1 MFIGKEVILIS
12 EKKAKETYKNLRG
25 LRSKHR
31 KNVFLGHLNVNSLR
45 NKSLNESLNELIK
58 DIFLWSESKLDSS
71 FSDSQFLVPG
81 YRIVKKGQN
90 KDGGVLKSLKRNN
103 YQKKLEILLLEITLV
118 KMKILVMELYKPL
131 SFSEKDFLF
140 LFE

>member
-25 LRSKHR
+25 LRSKHP

-45 NKSLNESLNELIK
+45 NKFESLNELIK

-90 KDGGVLKSLKRNN
+90 KNGGVLKSLKRNN
-103 YQKKLEILLLEITLV
+103 YQKKLEILLLEINLV

>member
-1 MFIGKEVILIS
+1 MFIGNEVIMIS
-12 EKKAKETYKNLRG
+12 EKKAKETYKILRG
-25 LRSKHR
+25 LRSKHP

-45 NKSLNESLNELIK
+45 NKFESLNELIK

-71 FSDSQFLVPG
+71 FSDSQFLVSG
-81 YRIVKKGQN
+81 YRIVKEGQN
-90 KDGGVLKSLKRNN
+90 KNGGVLKSLKRNN

-118 KMKILVMELYKPL
+118 KMRILIMELYKPL

>member
-12 EKKAKETYKNLRG
+12 EKKAKETYKTLRG
-25 LRSKHR
+25 LRSKHP

-45 NKSLNESLNELIK
+45 NKFESLNELIK

-81 YRIVKKGQN
+81 YCIVKKGQN
-90 KDGGVLKSLKRNN
+90 KNGGVLKSLKRNN
-103 YQKKLEILLLEITLV
+103 YQKKLEILLLEINLV

>member
-12 EKKAKETYKNLRG
+12 EKKAKETYKTLRG
-25 LRSKHR
+25 LRSKHP

-45 NKSLNESLNELIK
+45 NKFESLNELIK

-90 KDGGVLKSLKRNN
+90 KNGGVLKSLKRNN
-103 YQKKLEILLLEITLV
+103 YQKKLEILLLEINLV

>member
-12 EKKAKETYKNLRG
+12 EKKAKETYKTLRG
-25 LRSKHR
+25 LRSKHP

-45 NKSLNESLNELIK
+45 NKFESLDELIK

>member
-12 EKKAKETYKNLRG
+12 EKKAKETYKTLRG
-25 LRSKHR
+25 LRSKHP

-45 NKSLNESLNELIK
+45 NKFESLNELIK

-71 FSDSQFLVPG
+71 SSDSQFLVPG

-90 KDGGVLKSLKRNN
+90 KNGGVLKSLKRNN
-103 YQKKLEILLLEITLV
+103 YQKKLEILLLEINLV

>member
-12 EKKAKETYKNLRG
+12 EKKAKETYKTLRG
-25 LRSKHR
+25 LRSKHP

-45 NKSLNESLNELIK
+45 NKFESLNELIK

-90 KDGGVLKSLKRNN
+90 KNGGVLKSLKRKN
-103 YQKKLEILLLEITLV
+103 YQKKLEILLLEINLV

>member
-1 MFIGKEVILIS
+1 MFIGNEVIMIS
-12 EKKAKETYKNLRG
+12 EKKAKETYKTLRG
-25 LRSKHR
+25 LRSKHP

-45 NKSLNESLNELIK
+45 NKFESLNELIK

-71 FSDSQFLVPG
+71 FSDSQFLVSG
-81 YRIVKKGQN
+81 YRIVKEGQN
-90 KDGGVLKSLKRNN
+90 KNGGVLKSLKRNN

-118 KMKILVMELYKPL
+118 KMRILIMELYKPL

>member
-1 MFIGKEVILIS
+1 MFIGNEVIMIS
-12 EKKAKETYKNLRG
+12 EKKAKETYKTLRG
-25 LRSKHR
+25 LRSKHP

-45 NKSLNESLNELIK
+45 NKFESLNELIK

-71 FSDSQFLVPG
+71 FSDSQFLVSG
-81 YRIVKKGQN
+81 YRIVKEGQN
-90 KDGGVLKSLKRNN
+90 KNGGVLKSLKRNN

-118 KMKILVMELYKPL
+118 KMRILIMELCKPL

>member
-1 MFIGKEVILIS
+1 MFIGKEVIMMS
-12 EKKAKETYKNLRG
+12 EKKAKETYKTLRG
-25 LRSKHR
+25 LRSKHP
-31 KNVFLGHLNVNSLR
+31 KNVFLGHVNVNSLR
-45 NKSLNESLNELIK
+45 NKFESLNELIK
-58 DIFLWSESKLDSS
+58 DIFLWIESKLDSS

-81 YRIVKKGQN
+81 YRIVKEGQN
-90 KDGGVLKSLKRNN
+90 KNGGVLKSLKRNN
-103 YQKKLEILLLEITLV
+103 YQKKLEILLLEINLV

>member
-12 EKKAKETYKNLRG
+12 EKKAKETYKTLRG
-25 LRSKHR
+25 LRSKHP

-45 NKSLNESLNELIK
+45 NKFESLNELIK

-90 KDGGVLKSLKRNN
+90 KNGGVLKSLKRNN

-118 KMKILVMELYKPL
+118 KMRILIMELYKPL

>member
-1 MFIGKEVILIS
+1 MFIGNEVIMIS
-12 EKKAKETYKNLRG
+12 EKKAKETYKTLRG
-25 LRSKHR
+25 LRSKHP

-45 NKSLNESLNELIK
+45 NKFESLNELIK

-71 FSDSQFLVPG
+71 FSDSQFLVSG
-81 YRIVKKGQN
+81 YRIVKEGQN
-90 KDGGVLKSLKRNN
+90 KNGGVLKSLKRNN

-118 KMKILVMELYKPL
+118 KMKILIMELYKPL

>member
-12 EKKAKETYKNLRG
+12 EKKAKETYKTLRG
-25 LRSKHR
+25 LRSKHP

-45 NKSLNESLNELIK
+45 NKFESLDELIK

-90 KDGGVLKSLKRNN
+90 KNGGVLKSLKRNN

>member
-12 EKKAKETYKNLRG
+12 EKKAKETYKTLRG
-25 LRSKHR
+25 LRSKHP
-31 KNVFLGHLNVNSLR
+31 KNIFLGHLNVNSLQ
-45 NKSLNESLNELIK
+45 NNFESLNELIK

-90 KDGGVLKSLKRNN
+90 KNGGVLKSLKRNN
-103 YQKKLEILLLEITLV
+103 YQKKLEILLLEINLV

>member
-1 MFIGKEVILIS
+1 MFIGKEVIMMS
-12 EKKAKETYKNLRG
+12 EKKAKETYKTLRG
-25 LRSKHR
+25 LRSKHP
-31 KNVFLGHLNVNSLR
+31 KNVFLGHLNVNLLR
-45 NKSLNESLNELIK
+45 NKFESLNELIK
-58 DIFLWSESKLDSS
+58 DIFLWIESKLDSS

-81 YRIVKKGQN
+81 YRIVKEGQN
-90 KDGGVLKSLKRNN
+90 KNGGVLKSLKRNN
-103 YQKKLEILLLEITLV
+103 YQKKLEILLLEINLV

>member
-12 EKKAKETYKNLRG
+12 EKKAKETYKTLRG
-25 LRSKHR
+25 LRSKHP

-45 NKSLNESLNELIK
+45 NKFESLNELIK

-71 FSDSQFLVPG
+71 FSDSQFLVPC

-90 KDGGVLKSLKRNN
+90 KNGGVLKSLKRNN
-103 YQKKLEILLLEITLV
+103 YQKKLEILLLEINLV

>member
-12 EKKAKETYKNLRG
+12 EKKARETYKTLRG
-25 LRSKHR
+25 LRSKHP

-45 NKSLNESLNELIK
+45 NKFESLNELIK

-71 FSDSQFLVPG
+71 SSDSQFLVPG

-90 KDGGVLKSLKRNN
+90 KNGGVLKSLKRNN
-103 YQKKLEILLLEITLV
+103 YQKKLEIILLEINLV

>member
-12 EKKAKETYKNLRG
+12 EKKAKETYKTLRG
-25 LRSKHR
+25 LRSKHP
-31 KNVFLGHLNVNSLR
+31 KNIFLGHLNVNSLQ
-45 NKSLNESLNELIK
+45 NNFESLNELIK

-90 KDGGVLKSLKRNN
+90 KNGGVLKSLKRNN
-103 YQKKLEILLLEITLV
+103 YQKKLEILLLEINLV

-131 SFSEKDFLF
+131 SFSEKNFLF